1 MTAHTCRHICEL
13 PFWGQQRIY
22 TLQEEQ
28 PSNLFFSTVNFA
40 DSQTE
45 LSFSAFF
52 NVFMPPLNSLRSSQS
67 CGLATGPAP
76 TGDDAKIG
84 KVCETAKLSAWK
96 VWPFNISTELTW
108 VRKCRSRRQQF
119 SKKGENARTI

>member
-45 LSFSAFF
+45 LSFSAFLD
-52 NVFMPPLNSLRSSQS
+52 VLMPPLNILRSSQS
-67 CGLATGPAP
+67 V
-76 TGDDAKIG
+76 DMH
-84 KVCETAKLSAWK
+84 
-96 VWPFNISTELTW
+96 
-108 VRKCRSRRQQF
+108 
-119 SKKGENARTI
+119 